1 MGKYLHRYLNQS
13 AFEADYND
21 ETTPKYIEPWV
32 SATNDDDEL
41 RVDYNKRRIIF
52 EFDTEVTET
61 INYSALDD
69 SWSSRTQSELYPIT
83 GGDVSDFLNAFSTD
97 TQIMYLVH
105 NYFGEDAM
113 IGGDMNNGGD
123 PMDMQASAFGLSCGY
138 GLRARVFKKTGTDE
152 LYLRVDCEIG

>member
-13 AFEADYND
+13 DFEADYND

-52 EFDTEVTET
+52 ELDTEVTET
-61 INYSALDD
+61 INFSALDD
-69 SWSSRTQSELYPIT
+69 SWSSRTQQELYPIT
-83 GGDVSDFLNAFSTD
+83 GGDVNDFLNALRTD
-97 TQIMYLVH
+97 TQIMYLAH

-113 IGGDMNNGGD
+113 FSGDMQNGGD
-123 PMDMQASAFGLSCGY
+123 PMDMDDSAFGFSCQY
-138 GLRARVFKKTGTDE
+138 GFAPQVVKKTGTDE
-152 LYLRVDCEIG
+152 LYLRTTCRMG